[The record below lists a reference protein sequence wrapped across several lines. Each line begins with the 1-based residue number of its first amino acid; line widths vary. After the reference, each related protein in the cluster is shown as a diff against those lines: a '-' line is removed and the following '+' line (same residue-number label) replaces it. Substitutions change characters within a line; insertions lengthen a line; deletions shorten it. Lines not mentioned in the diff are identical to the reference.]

1 MSRFVSLSFA
11 LLLAGTAILPAPAAS
26 AAKKVAA
33 APVAFTSAYTDL
45 NTQCKG
51 DPKVKEGDIP
61 QQCKGYG
68 GYQIA
73 ISYSATA
80 SHITVETLDGQV
92 TKSLAT
98 QAFAYDLQKGRKV
111 EWRMADGKPF
121 AIIMRITKYRED
133 SSFDN
138 PFDVKLKNGEALI
151 IKGLP
156 GYDQIDAEVD
166 AKTPDANA
174 EARKL
179 ADAGF
184 GGGK

>member
-1 MSRFVSLSFA
+1 MSRFLCLFFVLA
-11 LLLAGTAILPAPAAS
+11 LAGTALLPARTAP
-26 AAKKVAA
+26 VIA
-33 APVAFTSAYTDL
+33 APAVAFTSAYTDL

-68 GYQIA
+68 GYRIA
-73 ISYSATA
+73 ISYSATG
-80 SHITVETLDGQV
+80 SYISVESLDGKV
-92 TKSLAT
+92 NKPLAT

-133 SSFDN
+133 PNFDN
-138 PFDVKLKNGEALI
+138 PYDAKLKIGEALI
-151 IKGLP
+151 VKGLP

>member
-1 MSRFVSLSFA
+1 MSRLVSLSFA
-11 LLLAGTAILPAPAAS
+11 LLLAGTAILPAPAR
-26 AAKKVAA
+26 AARTVAA

-51 DPKVKEGDIP
+51 DPKVTEGDIP

-68 GYQIA
+68 GYRIA

-80 SHITVETLDGQV
+80 SMISVESLDGKE
-92 TKSLAT
+92 TKYLAT
-98 QAFAYDLQKGRKV
+98 QAFAYDGQKGRKV

-121 AIIMRITKYRED
+121 AVIMRITKYRED
-133 SSFDN
+133 SNFDN
-138 PFDVKLKNGEALI
+138 PYDVRLKSGEALL

-166 AKTPDANA
+166 AKTPNANV

>member
-1 MSRFVSLSFA
+1 MSRFLSLLFVLA
-11 LLLAGTAILPAPAAS
+11 LAGTAVLHARPKPVISAPA
-26 AAKKVAA
+26 
-33 APVAFTSAYTDL
+33 VAFTSAYTDL

-61 QQCKGYG
+61 QLCKGYG
-68 GYQIA
+68 GYRIA
-73 ISYSATA
+73 IGYSATA
-80 SHITVETLDGQV
+80 SSISLESLDGKQ
-92 TKSLAT
+92 TKHLAT
-98 QAFAYDLQKGRKV
+98 QAFAYDLQKGRKI

-121 AIIMRITKYRED
+121 AVIMRIVKYRED
-133 SSFDN
+133 PNSDN
-138 PFDVKLKNGEALI
+138 PFDARLKNGEALI

-166 AKTPDANA
+166 AKTPEANA